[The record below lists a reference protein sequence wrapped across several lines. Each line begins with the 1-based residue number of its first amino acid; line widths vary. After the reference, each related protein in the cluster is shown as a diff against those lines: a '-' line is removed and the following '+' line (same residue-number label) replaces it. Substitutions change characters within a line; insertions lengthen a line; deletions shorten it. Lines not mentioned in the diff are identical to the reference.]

1 MQAALNCYAFFSEN
15 LYLFFFYHIC

>member
-15 LYLFFFYHIC
+15 LYLFFFYHIR